1 MPDVRRAVLLALLLG
16 VLAPAWASAPNTAEA
31 QETPASKADDPLA
44 ELARK
49 VQAEPGAVSYA
60 AMAAAVAREIYPDFD
75 AEAEKAFE
83 AELER
88 LAARVK
94 TRIKD
99 APDARAAVQR
109 ANEALYAELGLR
121 TAKESAPGTE
131 PPGDYFPHRV
141 LKSKTGMC
149 LGLTMVYLCVA
160 ERAGLPLK
168 PAHGPQHIYL
178 VYDDGTTRFGVE
190 STDRGRIFE
199 EKDYIAKHKLDEA
212 TRERGTYFRPITK
225 AEVLGDLLNAAC
237 WCSAIGTAARPL
249 DRERTVLAG
258 RLCVELGAD
267 NYSNWD
273 TLAQAWH
280 AAGEHEKAL
289 AALRKALDLK
299 PPPVGVYDERY
310 WTERLAEFQ
319 KAAQPAGTPEK
330 K

>member
-1 MPDVRRAVLLALLLG
+1 MLEARRILLPAILLA
-16 VLAPAWASAPNTAEA
+16 LAPAWAGAPNAAEA
-31 QETPASKADDPLA
+31 QESPASKADDPLA
-44 ELARK
+44 ALVRK
-49 VQAEPGAVSYA
+49 VQAEPDTLAYSA
-60 AMAAAVAREIYPDFD
+60 LAAAVARTIYPDFD

-83 AELER
+83 GELAR
-88 LAARVK
+88 IAARVK
-94 TRIKD
+94 ARVKD
-99 APDARAAVQR
+99 APDARAIIRR
-109 ANEALYAELGLR
+109 ANEVLYGECGLR

-141 LKSKTGMC
+141 LKTKTGMC
-149 LGLTMVYLCVA
+149 LGQVMVYLCVA

-178 VYDDGTTRFGVE
+178 VYDDGTTRFGIE
-190 STDRGRIFE
+190 STDRGRIFD
-199 EKDYIAKHKLDEA
+199 EKDYIAKLKLDEA
-212 TRERGTYFRPITK
+212 TRARGTYFRPITK
-225 AEVLGDLLNAAC
+225 SEVLGDLLNAAS

-273 TLAQAWH
+273 TLAQAWR
-280 AAGEHEKAL
+280 AAGEHQKAL

-310 WTERLAEFQ
+310 WTERQAEFQ
-319 KAAQPAGTPEK
+319 KAAQPAGAPEK
-330 K
+330 E